1 MSNAQPAI
9 PDDDHDRETKT
20 TASLVEQIVDA
31 TLADRRVTERVS
43 APALVEVR
51 ATLLTKTLA
60 KPHEVV
66 AAANHEEQSGETA

>member
-1 MSNAQPAI
+1 MSNAQPAR
-9 PDDDHDRETKT
+9 PDDDHAPETKR

-31 TLADRRVTERVS
+31 TLADRRLTETVS
-43 APALVEVR
+43 APGLVKLR
-51 ATLLTKTLA
+51 ATLLAKTLA